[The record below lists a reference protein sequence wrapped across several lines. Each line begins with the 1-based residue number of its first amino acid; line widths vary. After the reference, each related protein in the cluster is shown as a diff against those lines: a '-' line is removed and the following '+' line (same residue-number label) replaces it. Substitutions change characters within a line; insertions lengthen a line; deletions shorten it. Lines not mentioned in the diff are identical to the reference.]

1 MSMVVTW
8 LIQLTVLNQQSPNIV
23 SELAKENLQLQLIQR
38 TVAAFILLC
47 FNMGELSCNVSD
59 GGMGWSRR
67 PGMVLEKIL
76 ANLRYFL
83 LILAIEQAFLTLQI
97 TTGAKFYQTSRLW
110 LEHNQEWSF
119 TVPSKCKQQDFAKLF
134 KAARHNWEQSIGKES
149 KYLVTYLFPRTSKCW
164 GPSCV
169 FETLL

>member
-1 MSMVVTW
+1 MCMFVTW

-59 GGMGWSRR
+59 GGMGWGRR
-67 PGMVLEKIL
+67 PEMVLEKML

-83 LILAIEQAFLTLQI
+83 FILDIEQAFLTLQI
-97 TTGAKFYQTSRLW
+97 TIVEKFYQTSRYLNIIRINPLLYLLYANSKTLQNCSRLKDTENMVVGKKVNTW
-110 LEHNQEWSF
+110 SLTCFQELANIEDHHM
-119 TVPSKCKQQDFAKLF
+119 CL
-134 KAARHNWEQSIGKES
+134 RH
-149 KYLVTYLFPRTSKCW
+149 F
-164 GPSCV
+164 
-169 FETLL
+169 